1 MLFNSSL
8 IGSSGLLV
16 NKKRSHIDFDFWT
29 CGKSQRM
36 SRTSSSR
43 SHSSSASITT
53 TMISVE
59 RCLISSSGRY
69 IRLSNCSLSIFSE
82 ILGSLSSVFR
92 TIGIRSGMVIINC
105 SMRVGKRLFAL
116 PRSFS
121 PFLKK
126 KLAPSSPFSFRRCAT
141 VLEIVDFP
149 VPAIPFSQNM
159 HFPCGDIAHFS
170 ISLSS
175 LVRVPR
181 RHSSCWFS

>member
-82 ILGSLSSVFR
+82 ILGCLSSVFR
-92 TIGIRSGMVIINC
+92 TIGIRSGMVIINWKEALC
-105 SMRVGKRLFAL
+105 APSILFAL
-116 PRSFS
+116 FEEETRPKWPVLFQ
-121 PFLKK
+121 
-126 KLAPSSPFSFRRCAT
+126 T
-141 VLEIVDFP
+141 VCNC
-149 VPAIPFSQNM
+149 SGN
-159 HFPCGDIAHFS
+159 C
-170 ISLSS
+170 
-175 LVRVPR
+175 
-181 RHSSCWFS
+181 